1 MGSRQVTYRVVV
13 DTNVV
18 VSALVFRA
26 GRVSW
31 LRSAWSSGA
40 VIPVV
45 SESTVTELLRVLAY
59 PKFVLTEADIDELL
73 AEYLPYAEVWATETP
88 PSGIRVSDPDNA
100 VFVAEGED
108 GGMSGYLIAK
118 IKDQPNVAVR
128 KAYRCLYV
136 DDLCVD
142 PDSRKQGAGQALFE
156 AAKEF
161 ARENGCYSIELNVW
175 EFNGGAR
182 AFYERMGMSTQ
193 KRTMELLLNPD

>member
-1 MGSRQVTYRVVV
+1 MRVRGAREG
-13 DTNVV
+13 DC
-18 VSALVFRA
+18 AEIARLLKLIAAQHGA
-26 GRVSW
+26 GRPDLFDDSCAKYDAGGV
-31 LRSAWSSGA
+31 AA
-40 VIPVV
+40 
-45 SESTVTELLRVLAY
+45 
-59 PKFVLTEADIDELL
+59 LL
-73 AEYLPYAEVWATETP
+73 A
-88 PSGIRVSDPDNA
+88 DNA